1 MDIVDVI
8 HVADG
13 VEWSGRRL
21 GWCCWK
27 LRRQRQTCQKKTDA
41 TNPPGRSRVDC
52 VSLAAHAQMRGDGSR
67 SDAIWRDWAWSL
79 KQGTSLARAFVW
91 PDAAH
96 EALPRA
102 VGLAVVKTHPRA
114 ATAASDISRP

>member
-1 MDIVDVI
+1 M
-8 HVADG
+8 
-13 VEWSGRRL
+13 EWPTVGL
-21 GWCCWK
+21 V
-27 LRRQRQTCQKKTDA
+27 LLEAEATAPNLPKKTDA

-52 VSLAAHAQMRGDGSR
+52 VSLAAHAQMRGDGIR

>member
-41 TNPPGRSRVDC
+41 TIR
-52 VSLAAHAQMRGDGSR
+52 LAAAGS
-67 SDAIWRDWAWSL
+67 
-79 KQGTSLARAFVW
+79 
-91 PDAAH
+91 
-96 EALPRA
+96 
-102 VGLAVVKTHPRA
+102 
-114 ATAASDISRP
+114 TACLSRLTPK